1 MHLFLCFGS
10 VIFALFCR
18 LVFPLSSFSFL
29 VAPLLFVST
38 TIVVLLMGCNGE
50 MWMMPV
56 GWLGFAMSFL
66 FLVFCLLSLFCHCRD
81 LVRSVQ
87 KTKELP
93 LHVYQLKERRICF
106 RLLDH
111 DLPFAGLV
119 GLVNPQLVLSRG
131 LLDLLDQDH
140 IEAVVCHEEAHRF
153 YRDNFWFFWWNYLKQ
168 ITAWLPRTEKLWQ
181 HLLLERE
188 LRADRKA
195 GEKVDPLDIAEA
207 LLQIIQQGNG
217 LIVGGAVPFFEQERL
232 EQRIDALLSPRPQGF
247 NRREILLSILV
258 ALLPLFYL
266 PFHYQNYV

>member
-217 LIVGGAVPFFEQERL
+217 LIVGRAVPFFEQERL

-258 ALLPLFYL
+258 ALLPLLYL